1 LSAILTGEAGEMPRN
16 STVLQITLRN
26 SSSVPLLLRNLGPRR
41 FSNAS
46 DIVTVPAQGEI
57 IVNLF
62 IELVSQACCRCIE
75 SSAESVR
82 NWLWGEDSR

>member
-1 LSAILTGEAGEMPRN
+1 MEIFEA
-16 STVLQITLRN
+16 L
-26 SSSVPLLLRNLGPRR
+26 
-41 FSNAS
+41 
-46 DIVTVPAQGEI
+46 GEI